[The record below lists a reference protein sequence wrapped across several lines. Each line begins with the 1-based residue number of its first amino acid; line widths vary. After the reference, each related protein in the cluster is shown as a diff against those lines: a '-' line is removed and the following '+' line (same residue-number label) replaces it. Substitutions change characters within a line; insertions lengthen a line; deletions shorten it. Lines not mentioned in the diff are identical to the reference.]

1 MRLILNT
8 YINAVLFGSYQVLM
22 MIILGVS
29 VFFEPN
35 RNELYFYLLSF
46 LFLVLLNLISS
57 IILDKLTSSF
67 SVKRIAR
74 VIGYFI
80 SVSLF
85 AFIVLPFYIQQEDTM
100 IIGFALF
107 ISSLL
112 PSMIILWDLYV
123 EYLSSQL
130 NITIEGTISDSID
143 ENDNESE
150 KEVEFF
156 TLRNKSGKEIFSKPL
171 NSILFFEANDNY
183 TNIYFKDDDSLKKHM
198 ERLSLKKIEELIDT
212 YSKSFFRVHKSFIIN
227 PSYLKEIIG
236 RSQAYKLKIKSSDK
250 LIPVSR
256 NFEIDLLSPYL
267 S

>member
-22 MIILGVS
+22 MILLGVS

-46 LFLVLLNLISS
+46 LFLVLLNLTSS

-112 PSMIILWDLYV
+112 PSMMILWDLYV

-130 NITIEGTISDSID
+130 NITIEGTTNDSID
-143 ENDNESE
+143 KSESE
-150 KEVEFF
+150 KKVEFF

-227 PSYLKEIIG
+227 PSYLKEITG
-236 RSQAYKLKIKSSDK
+236 RSQAYKLKITSSDK

-256 NFEIDLLSPYL
+256 NFDIDLLSPYL